1 MINTTLT
8 LRMAVPEDADA
19 LLAIYTPYVEKT
31 AISFEYQ
38 IPSREEF
45 SQRISSTLSRYPY
58 IVACRKGTPVGYAY
72 VSPFHGRAAYGWSV
86 ETSIY
91 VREDIRGCGCGRL
104 LYEVLEEILKRQ
116 HIINSNACISFP
128 NPPSIAFHQS
138 MGYKQAAHFN
148 QCGYKLGRW
157 WDVVWME
164 KMLGEHNEE
173 PLPFIPVG
181 ELSLPENL
189 YLLLHPQ
196 C

>member
-38 IPSREEF
+38 VPSRAEF

-58 IVACRKGTPVGYAY
+58 IVACMKGTAVGYAY
-72 VSPFHGRAAYGWSV
+72 VSPFHGRAV

-138 MGYKQAAHFN
+138 MGYK
-148 QCGYKLGRW
+148 LGRW

-196 C
+196 F